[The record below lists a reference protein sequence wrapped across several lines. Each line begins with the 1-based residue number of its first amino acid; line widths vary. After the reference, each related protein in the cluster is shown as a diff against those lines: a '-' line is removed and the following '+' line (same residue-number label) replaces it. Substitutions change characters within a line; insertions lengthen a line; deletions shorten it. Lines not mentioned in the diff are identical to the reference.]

1 MPSPFPGMDPFIEGQ
16 AWEEFHTAFIVTA
29 HAGNS
34 DVPVGAALHRHHR
47 GAAHR

>member
-29 HAGNS
+29 QNERVAS
-34 DVPVGAALHRHHR
+34 VGTNI
-47 GAAHR
+47 